1 MEQLSGIRSVSAK
14 SLENKMI
21 NILTD
26 LKENHYV
33 IGVKAEF
40 EAEGASFEEV
50 KMLKDMISH
59 VGLDLTVKIG
69 GCEAVTDIT
78 EAKKLGANTI
88 TAPMI
93 ETTYAM
99 KKFVNT
105 INSVFS
111 QAEAEKTKFL
121 INIETITGYNNF
133 SDILDSG
140 DFKMLNGVVLGRG
153 DMAGSVGLTR
163 EDVNTEQILNIA
175 LSMAEKLKSKNKYFY
190 VGGGVS
196 AKSLLFFKKL
206 PYLTGFQTRKIIFGS
221 KALNS
226 SDADKGILKAMGFEF
241 LWLKNK
247 YELSLATKRDEARIS
262 MLSKYNDLIEFING
276 ILA

>member
-1 MEQLSGIRSVSAK
+1 MEQLSGNGSVSAK

-78 EAKKLGANTI
+78 EAKKLDADTI

-93 ETTYAM
+93 ETPYAM

-105 INSVFS
+105 IYSIFS

-133 SDILDSG
+133 SDIIGSD
-140 DFKMLNGVVLGRG
+140 DFKILNGVVLGRG

-175 LSMAEKLKSKNKYFY
+175 QSMSEKIESTDKYFY

-196 AKSLLFFKKL
+196 AKSLPFFKKL
-206 PYLTGFQTRKIIFGS
+206 PCLTGFQTRKIIFGS
-221 KALNS
+221 GALS
-226 SDADKGILKAMGFEF
+226 RSDADKGILKAIVFEL

-247 YELSLATKRDEARIS
+247 YELSLATERDEARIS
-262 MLSKYNDLIEFING
+262 MLSKYNDLIESVGG
-276 ILA
+276 ILV

>member
-1 MEQLSGIRSVSAK
+1 MDQLSGNGSLSAK

-21 NILTD
+21 NILAD
-26 LKENHYV
+26 LKENHFV

-50 KMLKDMISH
+50 KMLKDMISQ

-69 GCEAVTDIT
+69 GCEAVTEIT
-78 EAKKLGANTI
+78 EAKKLDADTI

-93 ETTYAM
+93 ETPYAM

-105 INSVFS
+105 IYSVFS

-133 SDILDSG
+133 SDIIGSD
-140 DFKMLNGVVLGRG
+140 DFKILNGVVLGRG

-175 LSMAEKLKSKNKYFY
+175 QSMSEKIESTDKYFY

-196 AKSLLFFKKL
+196 AKSLPFFKKL
-206 PYLTGFQTRKIIFGS
+206 PCLTGFQTRKIIFGS
-221 KALNS
+221 EALS
-226 SDADKGILKAMGFEF
+226 RSDADKGILKAIVFEL

-247 YELSLATKRDEARIS
+247 YELSLATERDEARIS
-262 MLSKYNDLIEFING
+262 MLSKYNDLIESVGG
-276 ILA
+276 ILV